1 MITRLTT
8 MRDLAFIVC
17 TELERQGIQAV
28 LVGGAAAH
36 IYAPNEYVSH
46 DLDLVLSIWSE
57 DRSAREVLQKLGFE
71 SDGRNMKHDQ
81 SPFTIEFPPG
91 PLAVGE
97 EVIRNWDTIREDD
110 RLMHILTPTDC
121 VRDRLAGY
129 LFWHDR
135 QSLAAAVAV
144 AKAHPESVVLKIVEK
159 LCEIEGEKEKFKD
172 FARALDRS

>member
-57 DRSAREVLQKLGFE
+57 DRTAREVLQKLGFE
-71 SDGRNMKHDQ
+71 SEGRNMKHDQ
-81 SPFTIEFPPG
+81 TAFTIEFPPG

-97 EVIRNWDTIREDD
+97 EIIRNWDTMREGDQ
-110 RLMHILTPTDC
+110 LLHILTPTDC
-121 VRDRLAGY
+121 ARDRLAGY

-144 AKAHPESVVLKIVEK
+144 AKAHADRLDLKIVEK
-159 LCEIEGEKEKFKD
+159 WCEKEGEPEKFKD
-172 FARALDRS
+172 FVRALGRS